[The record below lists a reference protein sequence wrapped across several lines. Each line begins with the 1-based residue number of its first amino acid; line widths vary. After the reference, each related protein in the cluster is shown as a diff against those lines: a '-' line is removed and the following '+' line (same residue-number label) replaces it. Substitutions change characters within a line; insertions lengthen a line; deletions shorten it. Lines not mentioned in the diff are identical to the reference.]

1 VNNHTTENDCIK
13 HVPTEELS
21 SSVVNLM
28 KLFIGKELKNFPIPS
43 VSQWLNG
50 TLEDIGR
57 GKITLKFTIRP
68 EMTNPSGFFHGGIQC
83 AMLDDAMGTIAA
95 TLGYDVALLSTNL
108 SMDYLG
114 TAKKNDTV
122 YCSAWVVR
130 EGTSMIHTVGELR
143 DRNNELISKAQSNL
157 IISNQHAE
165 YVTMIKK
172 MMKG

>member
-1 VNNHTTENDCIK
+1 MNNNNTDCIK
-13 HVPTEELS
+13 HEPSAELS
-21 SSVVNLM
+21 NTVVNLM
-28 KLFIGKELKNFPIPS
+28 KLFVGKELKDFPM
-43 VSQWLNG
+43 VCLSQWLNG
-50 TLEDIGR
+50 TLEDIDR
-57 GKITLKFTIRP
+57 GKIKLSFKVRP

-108 SMDYLG
+108 SVDYLG
-114 TAKKNDTV
+114 TAKNNDIVT
-122 YCSAWVVR
+122 CSSWIVR

-143 DRNNELISKAQSNL
+143 DINNELISKAQSNL

-165 YVTMIKK
+165 YVTMIEK